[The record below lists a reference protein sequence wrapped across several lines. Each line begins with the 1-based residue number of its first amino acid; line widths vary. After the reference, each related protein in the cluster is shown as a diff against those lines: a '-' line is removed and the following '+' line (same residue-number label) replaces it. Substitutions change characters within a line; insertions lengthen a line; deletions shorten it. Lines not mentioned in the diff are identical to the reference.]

1 MVENAGGNKPP
12 NPLSMIFQ
20 RKDEGIT
27 MNGPVISG
35 KFAKGSNLRD
45 NIPDLAM
52 LISPVPIK
60 LRRIGAKPLE

>member
-1 MVENAGGNKPP
+1 MVENAGGNKAP
-12 NPLSMIFQ
+12 NPLR